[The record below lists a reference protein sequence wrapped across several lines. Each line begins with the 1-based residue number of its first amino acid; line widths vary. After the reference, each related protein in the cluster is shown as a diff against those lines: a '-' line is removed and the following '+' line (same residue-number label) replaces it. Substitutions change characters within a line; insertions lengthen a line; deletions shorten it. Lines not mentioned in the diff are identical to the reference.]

1 MSTRGNTFGWR
12 PVARRDQAK
21 PADQSIYKAAV
32 CQAVFIAFWRFLMPP
47 RRRPPA
53 SGQQIASRALHPEQY
68 LQPFLHYLE
77 AECGMSA
84 NTVLA
89 YRNDL
94 QQFIAWM
101 DGERIPSVLD
111 IDLSVLAGFVEAL
124 HVRDLKATTISRRLV
139 ALKMFFRFLVLE
151 GIVAESTVD
160 LLSSPKLWRYLPTVL
175 SPEMVD
181 RLLQAPGWADP
192 FPLRDRAVLAVLYA
206 TGCRASEVSG
216 LRLTDC
222 QLEQAFCR
230 CLGKGNKERIVSLNP
245 VALSAIQ
252 NYLSRERPALVRF
265 RDSESLFVTR
275 TGRTLTRINIWQLV
289 KKYALRSGCGGKI
302 SPHTLR
308 HSFATHMLAGGA
320 EIRALQEMLGH
331 ASIRT
336 TQIYTQVEHSRL
348 KSIHAKCHPRG

>member
-1 MSTRGNTFGWR
+1 
-12 PVARRDQAK
+12 
-21 PADQSIYKAAV
+21 
-32 CQAVFIAFWRFLMPP
+32 MPP
-47 RRRPPA
+47 RRRPPTGHQPVA
-53 SGQQIASRALHPEQY
+53 LRAMHPQQY

-84 NTVLA
+84 NTVKA

-101 DGERIPSVLD
+101 DGEQLDSVLQ
-111 IDLSVLAGFVEAL
+111 IDLPALGRFVEAL
-124 HVRDLKATTISRRLV
+124 HLRELKATTISRRLV

-160 LLSSPKLWRYLPTVL
+160 LLSSPKLWQYLPTVL

-181 RLLQAPGWADP
+181 RLLEAPGWADK
-192 FPLRDRAVLAVLYA
+192 FALRDRAVLTILYA
-206 TGCRASEVSG
+206 TGCRASEVSN
-216 LRLTDC
+216 LRLSDLK
-222 QLEQAFCR
+222 LEQNFCR

-245 VALSAIQ
+245 YAVAAIRR
-252 NYLSRERPALVRF
+252 YLTRERPACVRL
-265 RDSESLFVTR
+265 RDSEYLFVTR
-275 TGRTLTRINIWQLV
+275 TGRALTRINIWQLV
-289 KKYALRSGCGGKI
+289 KKYSLRIGAGGKI

-348 KSIHAKCHPRG
+348 KAIHAKCHPRG